1 MLALA
6 VAAAWIT
13 LAQGTTLQASPQR
26 AYVAT
31 TANTP
36 VPSVLARSLKQ
47 VVFARRSV
55 LAAVVRVPTPCHRV
69 RVVGYSRVGST
80 VTVAA
85 RITDPAPG
93 TICAQVIATAYHAVS
108 VPKLAAPAR
117 VRLRVER

>member
-1 MLALA
+1 VSAVA

-13 LAQGTTLQASPQR
+13 LVQGTTLAATPQR

-31 TANTP
+31 TANAAVAAVFT
-36 VPSVLARSLKQ
+36 RSLKQ
-47 VVFARRSV
+47 VVFTRRSV

-69 RVVGYSRVGST
+69 RVVGYSRAGATLT
-80 VTVAA
+80 VDA
-85 RITDPAPG
+85 RILEPAAG
-93 TICAQVIATAYHAVS
+93 TICAQVIAAAYHAVS